1 MLTGGGGSS
10 GTGGGVQGPL
20 RTNNA
25 GTAGTATVASTLSTG
40 NFRDSDG
47 TTIQEVDLL
56 VLYQVQEI
64 VEVTIVELMDFQVV
78 HHMTLILLV
87 VQQVVH
93 QVQVQMVDQGQE
105 DQVVVEVLHKLTLD
119 LPMVVLVEMVK

>member
-1 MLTGGGGSS
+1 M
-10 GTGGGVQGPL
+10 
-20 RTNNA
+20 
-25 GTAGTATVASTLSTG
+25 
-40 NFRDSDG
+40 
-47 TTIQEVDLL
+47 IQEMDLL